1 MREILFRGR
10 LHSGTWAFGNL
21 DIGFRGVTVITP
33 DETPLGSYGQVDPD
47 TVGQYTGLVDKNGNK
62 IFEGDIVK
70 CRHVYEDWDET
81 FDSCNIRRAYGKA
94 VDDTTGECTYWRNY
108 VVRMGDGR
116 WVLRNGSDGHDVKQ
130 NYIHNHF
137 VEVVGNIHDNTELLK
152 E

>member
-1 MREILFRGR
+1 MTMREILFRAKNKFNGIWEEGFLVKTGDHFR
-10 LHSGTWAFGNL
+10 ISTQNDMISFG
-21 DIGFRGVTVITP
+21 
-33 DETPLGSYGQVDPD
+33 VDPD
-47 TVGQYTGLVDKNGNK
+47 TVGQYTGLVDKNGQK

-137 VEVVGNIHDNTELLK
+137 VEVVGNIHDNPELLK